1 MIDHPKY
8 QILERQYP
16 EILQGISIIIQ
27 KAKIALRF
35 NKVKLTDVEWE
46 KLSKAK
52 ELCEISIIEE
62 WDNQDS
68 NEFKRLCSIYFDIA
82 VLLPLLDE
90 KTDAIFEL
98 IKLIA
103 LGYLGESWH
112 LVRQYLKSL
121 PIDHLCYSKDEKW
134 NKKLLITAFCS
145 LIHLIRKDNWQE
157 LQEAIEYINAL
168 RREQAHF
175 ESDYLDEQIPG
186 EKRPAASELIALYHL
201 AKTIDL
207 LSNYLIDGQPNNASE
222 QVTFHM
228 GYASRYADEAGNFS
242 FKLLIQYF
250 EQFAHKQIKN
260 TLWYVTRGVN
270 SRVSRFNEF
279 ISHRDHKPV
288 MEMLYP
294 QREAILEGGL
304 LNDAFDA
311 VVVNLPTSSGK
322 TLIAEYR
329 LLKALNQFA
338 DQGGWVA
345 YIVPTRALVNQVTI
359 QLQKDL
365 APVNIRIEKLSG
377 AIELDGF
384 EETLL
389 QVDTQ
394 TTQFDVLVTTYEKLN
409 LLIRQG
415 TGTSASRP
423 LVLAII
429 DEAHNIEEE
438 DRGIGLELLI
448 TTIKKDCG
456 RANFLLMTP
465 DIVNSKEISNWLSPD
480 RGTPI
485 SLGLHWWQPNER
497 VIGALMAEG
506 ERHSYSFKLKTLLTQ
521 KGTFAI
527 DEDIELCRLKD
538 ATVTLSRLYGN
549 GGIKKKFASA
559 ISAELNEQ
567 ALIVLARTPG
577 DTFNIAEDI
586 YNELEDNGPADDD
599 LELVI
604 KYVEAELG
612 RNFPLSKYLRKRIGL
627 HSSAIPEDIR
637 FLVEDLMSNEKLK
650 ILVATTTIAQGMNF
664 PVSAV
669 VMASYSYPYKKMPY
683 RDFWNMVGR
692 VGRAGQKSTGFVG
705 IVLKNDND
713 LAEVADYVSC
723 VASDLKSQLISMVQN
738 ALDDPDVRFEQ
749 WLFREPKWSGL
760 LQYISHLYSQTD
772 SLRNFVAELEINL
785 QSTLG
790 FRQLN
795 EIQKNYLRHNIREY
809 IESID
814 KGHASLSDQTGFSTI
829 SIRNMIG
836 ALGNTGITSADWNRN
851 RLFSHQNTNLQ
862 KLVGIMLRTPEV
874 RKQIEDIN
882 KNDKVIDHSIISRII
897 TDWVNGSSI
906 ETLAGAYFPG
916 KDTSKSIENCTQILY
931 RNVSNAATWGLAA
944 IQKMPTSGLNWDK
957 LSDTEK
963 KQLANLPAMIH
974 YGVNT
979 DEAVL
984 LRKNNVPRSVATKLG
999 ELYRAANGENIFN
1012 QSSSTINA
1020 WLSGITDQNWEQARP
1035 ENVRMS
1041 GSDYKRVWKK
1051 LSGS

>member
-1 MIDHPKY
+1 MIEHPKY
-8 QILERQYP
+8 QTLEGKYP
-16 EILQGISIIIQ
+16 EILPGVSIIIQ

-35 NKVKLTDVEWE
+35 NQIRLTNAEWT

-52 ELCEISIIEE
+52 ELCEISIIEN
-62 WDNQDS
+62 WDKQDS
-68 NEFKRLCSIYFDIA
+68 DEFKTLCSIYFDLAI
-82 VLLPLLDE
+82 LLPLPGE
-90 KTDAIFEL
+90 KIDAIYEL

-103 LGYLGESWH
+103 LGFLGESWH
-112 LVRQYLKSL
+112 LVRQHLRSL
-121 PIDHLCYSKDEKW
+121 RIENLFEITNEKW
-134 NKKLLITAFCS
+134 NKRLLITAFRG
-145 LIHLIRKDNWQE
+145 LIHLIKKDNWQE
-157 LQEAIEYINAL
+157 LQEAIGYINVL
-168 RREQAHF
+168 RKEQTEF
-175 ESDYLDEQIPG
+175 ESNYLDEQESG
-186 EKRPAASELIALYHL
+186 EKKSAASELIALYHF

-207 LSNYLIDGQPNNASE
+207 LSDYLIDGQPNNASE
-222 QVTFHM
+222 QVKFHM
-228 GYASRYADEAGNFS
+228 EYASRYADDAGNFS

-250 EQFAHKQIKN
+250 EQFAQKQIRN
-260 TLWYVTRGVN
+260 TLWHITRGIN
-270 SRVSRFNEF
+270 SRVTRFNEF
-279 ISHRDHKPV
+279 IVHRDHKPV

-345 YIVPTRALVNQVTI
+345 YVVPTRALVNQVTI

-365 APVNIRIEKLSG
+365 STINIRIEKLSG

-389 QVDTQ
+389 QADTQ
-394 TTQFDVLVTTYEKLN
+394 TSQFDVLVTTYEKLN

-415 TGTSASRP
+415 MGASDARP

-448 TTIKKDCG
+448 TTIKKDCR

-465 DIVNSKEISNWLSPD
+465 DLVNSKEICNWLSSD

-497 VIGALMAEG
+497 IIGALMAEG
-506 ERHSYSFKLKTLLTQ
+506 ERREYNFKLKTLITQ

-527 DEDIELCRLKD
+527 DEDIELCKLEN
-538 ATVTLSRLYGN
+538 APIAMSHLYGK
-549 GGIKKKFASA
+549 GGVKKKFASI
-559 ISAELNEQ
+559 ISAKLNEEV
-567 ALIVLARTPG
+567 LIVLAKSPS
-577 DTFNIAEDI
+577 DTFDIAEDI
-586 YNELEDNGPADDD
+586 YNIIGDKDHIDDEI
-599 LELVI
+599 ELVI

-612 RNFPLSKYLRKRIGL
+612 RDFPLSKYLRKRIGL

-637 FLVEDLMSNEKLK
+637 FLIEDLMSTEKLK
-650 ILVATTTIAQGMNF
+650 VLVATTTIAQGMNF

-692 VGRAGQKSTGFVG
+692 VGRAGQKNTGFVG
-705 IVLKNDND
+705 VVLKNDDD
-713 LAEVADYVSC
+713 LTAVASYVSR
-723 VASDLKSQLISMVQN
+723 VASDLKSQMVSMIQN
-738 ALDDPDVRFEQ
+738 ALDDPEIRFEQ
-749 WLFREPKWSGL
+749 WLFREPKWSSL

-772 SLRNFVAELEINL
+772 SLQNFIAELEINL

-795 EIQKNYLRHNIREY
+795 ENQKNYLRRNIREY
-809 IESID
+809 IGNVD
-814 KGHASLSDQTGFSTI
+814 RGHASLSDQTGFSTI

-836 ALGNTGITSADWNRN
+836 ALSGAGITSADWNRN
-851 RLFSHQNTNLQ
+851 QLFSHQNVSLQ
-862 KLVGIMLRTPEV
+862 KLVGIMLKTPEV

-882 KNDKVIDHSIISRII
+882 KSERVLDHSIISRII

-906 ETLAGAYFPG
+906 EALASAYFVG
-916 KDTSKSIENCTQILY
+916 ENSNKSIESCAQILY
-931 RNVSNAATWGLAA
+931 RNVANAATWGLAA

-957 LSDTEK
+957 LSDVEK

-984 LRKNNVPRSVATKLG
+984 LRKNNVPRSVATRLG
-999 ELYRAANGENIFN
+999 ELYRATHGENIFN
-1012 QSSSTINA
+1012 QSSNA
-1020 WLSGITDQNWEQARP
+1020 IKTWLSGITDQNWDQVRP
-1035 ENVRMS
+1035 NNVRMT
-1041 GSDYKRVWKK
+1041 GRDYKNIWEK
-1051 LSGS
+1051 LSGV